1 MSITAKQRLIKEEGM
16 ISIAGTP
23 GNDFDSGD
31 ADVESVAPAIREQFR
46 IAY

>member
-1 MSITAKQRLIKEEGM
+1 MSITAKQKLIKEEGM
-16 ISIAGTP
+16 ILIAGTP
-23 GNDFDSGD
+23 GNDFNSRD